1 MSDYSKWGKAYY
13 QAHRD
18 TILAAEK
25 DKKRW
30 LDYYQKN
37 KEEIAER
44 NRRRYYEKK
53 GLPVPEKG
61 APREASK
68 PGRPQAPNNEL
79 VERFEKLVAELR
91 ELAPQVVKPKKVK
104 KAKKAKT
111 PDQAPMPDLPA
122 SPPSQVEEEAPVNA
136 IEWVS
141 EIVDPAVTE
150 GEVPGGI

>member
-1 MSDYSKWGKAYY
+1 MSDYAKWGKAYY

-25 DKKRW
+25 EKKRW

-37 KEEIAER
+37 KEAIAER

-61 APREASK
+61 APREATK
-68 PGRPQAPNNEL
+68 PGRPPAPNNEL

-91 ELAPQVVKPKKVK
+91 ELAPQVVKPKKAK
-104 KAKKAKT
+104 KAKKAKV
-111 PDQAPMPDLPA
+111 PDQAPPA
-122 SPPSQVEEEAPVNA
+122 EEAPANTV
-136 IEWVS
+136 EWDS
-141 EIVDPAVTE
+141 AIVDPAVAE
-150 GEVPGGI
+150 GEVPGSGI